1 MDGDSYRKSNLVKP
15 QICPVELLQKT
26 FFSSL
31 HGILGFGLI
40 RLTGGDSNESCSIE
54 QNRILN
60 KYLGVKCAKY
70 TILCMHEKEG

>member
-1 MDGDSYRKSNLVKP
+1 MGAKTLRDIILDGDSYRKSNLVKP
-15 QICPVELLQKT
+15 QIC
-26 FFSSL
+26 SL